1 VLMSESYMLRVDM
14 LLCGLPLCLYSERE
28 AWEMTKTRG
37 ESKVANPNLTVV
49 MKGPQCGSQLEF

>member
-1 VLMSESYMLRVDM
+1 MLRVDM